1 MKKFL
6 KRYSDENPERFNKKF
21 IMSRDK
27 QDILE
32 HVKDI
37 FKALEVLDEITVE
50 EVRLEKD
57 EASFGPIKSQ
67 HSYYKSILPS
77 RLDRIYYRVRITPS
91 EEIDL
96 EPIELGKFPKKK
108 VKNTSES
115 FIKEGEIYINKL
127 VDNCFYLNEG
137 VRYFLIYQIVDN
149 STYGTEDCV
158 SLKSLLM
165 PITLKQ
171 HEITAVPEF
180 NEDPVTLKSF
190 EVLLF
195 AKRINPLLYVF
206 GKDAYNSLVEIV
218 DKNSEDQLTVWQN
231 HKDPGLIEKFNDF
244 FNTDFK
250 FSDDL
255 NELVE
260 DGRVIFKIKSESS
273 RDGTGCYVSVNKE
286 KLKTDKLTQ
295 AVLGSLLDIRNETR
309 KKRITFSYDELISPW
324 FWIEKI
330 SPFFTKNNDS
340 MKKFNKIKTM
350 LVSLNRLMDET
361 TRRVLNLKDEDKEHT
376 LTIIRYIMKNFDELM
391 EADAQDLDGKRLRL
405 HEYQLYPLRTY
416 FSNQIYHVLNSPTRS
431 RAVLD
436 RIFSSLSPMFV
447 IRQTVVNELLRYYN
461 SSNELNLYGALLK
474 YTFRGAQSLSK
485 TVSLK
490 QRDIHPSYTGRLSL
504 IASSS
509 SDPGLSGTL
518 VPFIEEYDYYFKKQ

>member
-1 MKKFL
+1 MKQYL
-6 KRYSDENPERFNKKF
+6 KRYSDENPERFNKEF
-21 IMSRDK
+21 ILSRDK

-67 HSYYKSILPS
+67 HAYYKSILPS
-77 RLDRIYYRVRITPS
+77 RLDKIYYRVRITPS
-91 EEIDL
+91 EDIDL

-108 VKNTSES
+108 IKEGAES

-127 VDNCFYLNEG
+127 VDNCFYINEG

-149 STYGTEDCV
+149 STYGTDDCV

-171 HEITAVPEF
+171 HDITAIPEF
-180 NEDPVTLKSF
+180 NEDPENLKSF
-190 EVLLF
+190 ETLLF
-195 AKRINPLLYVF
+195 AKRINPLLYLF
-206 GKDAYNSLVEIV
+206 GKDAYNSLVSV
-218 DKNSEDQLTVWQN
+218 SDKTVEDQLTIWQN
-231 HKDPGLIEKFNDF
+231 HKDPGLIDKFNDF
-244 FNTDFK
+244 FKIDFK
-250 FSDDL
+250 FSDDM
-255 NELVE
+255 NSLVE
-260 DGRVIFKIKSESS
+260 DGRVIFKIRSESS
-273 RDGTGCYVSVNKE
+273 RDNSGCYISVDKN
-286 KLKTDKLTQ
+286 KLKEDKLTR
-295 AVLGSLLDIRNETR
+295 AVLGSLLDMKNETK

-330 SPFFTKNNDS
+330 APFFTKNNDN
-340 MKKFNKIKTM
+340 MKKFHKVRTM
-350 LVSLNRLMDET
+350 LVSLNRLMDDT
-361 TRRVLNLKDEDKEHT
+361 TRRVLNLKDEDKENT
-376 LTIIRYIMKNFDELM
+376 LTIIRYIMSNFNDLM
-391 EADAQDLDGKRLRL
+391 NADSQDLDGKRLRL

-416 FSNQIYHVLNSPTRS
+416 FSSQIYHVLNSPTRS

-436 RIFSSLSPMFV
+436 RIFSNLSPMFV

-474 YTFRGAQSLSK
+474 YTFRGAQSLSR

-509 SDPGLSGTL
+509 SDPGMSGTL
-518 VPFIEEYDYYFKKQ
+518 SAFIEEYDYYFKKQ

>member
-21 IMSRDK
+21 IMSRAK

-77 RLDRIYYRVRITPS
+77 RLDKIYYRVRITPN
-91 EEIDL
+91 EDTDI

-108 VKNTSES
+108 VRPNDES

-149 STYGTEDCV
+149 STYGTDDCV

-190 EVLLF
+190 ETLLF

-206 GKDAYNSLVEIV
+206 GKDAYNSLVSV
-218 DKNSEDQLTVWQN
+218 WDKSADDQLSIWQA
-231 HKDPGLIEKFNDF
+231 HRDATLIDNFNAF

-250 FSDDL
+250 FSDDM
-255 NELVE
+255 NALVE
-260 DGRVIFKIKSESS
+260 DGRVIFKIRSESS
-273 RDGTGCYVSVNKE
+273 RDTTGCYVSVDKE
-286 KLKTDKLTQ
+286 KLRDDTITR
-295 AVLGSLLDIRNETR
+295 AVLGSLLDMKNETK

-324 FWIEKI
+324 FWVEKI
-330 SPFFTKNNDS
+330 APFFTKNNDC
-340 MKKFNKIKTM
+340 MKKFNKLKTM
-350 LVSLNRLMDET
+350 LVSLNRLMDDT
-361 TRRVLNLKDEDKEHT
+361 TRKVLNLNDEDKENT
-376 LTIIRYIMKNFDELM
+376 LTIVRFIMKNFDDLM
-391 EADAQDLDGKRLRL
+391 NADSQDLDGKRLRL

-416 FSNQIYHVLNSPTRS
+416 FSSQIYHVLNSPTRS

-436 RIFSSLSPMFV
+436 RIFSNLSPMFV

-509 SDPGLSGTL
+509 SDPGLSGTIC
-518 VPFIEEYDYYFKKQ
+518 PFIEEYNYYFKKQ